1 MACHL
6 ITGDDESLILTAV
19 GELVKQL
26 VGDGDRTL
34 MVDDFDGEEYEL
46 RSVVDAAQTAPFLTD
61 TRIVVARGVGRFNTD
76 DVASLVA
83 YLADP
88 LPSTEL
94 VLLAGGGRMAK
105 SLTDALKAAK
115 AITVATAAPTRARER
130 SAWFDEQIKAAGLRL
145 DAQAVQQLAGWLGE
159 DAGRLQGILDTLLST
174 YGDGK
179 VLRAADVMPF
189 LGDAGGVPP
198 WDLTDAIDR
207 GDDFAV
213 DDRGDAI
220 DRGDTTASLQLLQ
233 RMMRAGDRH
242 PLQVM
247 SILHGH
253 YTKLLSLD
261 GSGARDEASAAA
273 AMGIKPGFPAKKALD
288 QYRKIGG
295 GAVTRAVGLLAQA
308 DLDLR
313 GAKEWPEELVMEV
326 LVARLSR
333 LASSGRR

>member
-34 MVDDFDGEEYEL
+34 MVDDFDGDEYEL

-115 AITVATAAPTRARER
+115 A
-130 SAWFDEQIKAAGLRL
+130 
-145 DAQAVQQLAGWLGE
+145 
-159 DAGRLQGILDTLLST
+159 
-174 YGDGK
+174 
-179 VLRAADVMPF
+179 
-189 LGDAGGVPP
+189 
-198 WDLTDAIDR
+198 
-207 GDDFAV
+207 
-213 DDRGDAI
+213 
-220 DRGDTTASLQLLQ
+220 
-233 RMMRAGDRH
+233 
-242 PLQVM
+242 
-247 SILHGH
+247 
-253 YTKLLSLD
+253 
-261 GSGARDEASAAA
+261 
-273 AMGIKPGFPAKKALD
+273 
-288 QYRKIGG
+288 
-295 GAVTRAVGLLAQA
+295 
-308 DLDLR
+308 
-313 GAKEWPEELVMEV
+313 V
-326 LVARLSR
+326 LVLVVVLLYSDQVRNLFSR
-333 LASSGRR
+333 FQIRKGKQQHDVTH

>member
-105 SLTDALKAAK
+105 SLPDALKAAK

-130 SAWFDEQIKAAGLRL
+130 SGWFDEQIKAAGLRL

-207 GDDFAV
+207 GD
-213 DDRGDAI
+213 
-220 DRGDTTASLQLLQ
+220 TTISLQLLH

>member
-1 MACHL
+1 
-6 ITGDDESLILTAV
+6 
-19 GELVKQL
+19 
-26 VGDGDRTL
+26 
-34 MVDDFDGEEYEL
+34 MVDDFDGDDYEV
-46 RSVVDAAQTAPFLTD
+46 RTVVDAAQTSPFLTD
-61 TRIVVARGVGRFNTD
+61 KRVVVARGVGRFDAD
-76 DVASLVA
+76 DVSSLVA
-83 YLADP
+83 YLDNP

-94 VLLAGGGRMAK
+94 VLVGGGGRIAK
-105 SLTDALKAAK
+105 ALTDALKRCG
-115 AITVATAAPTRARER
+115 ATTISSAAPSRASER
-130 SAWFDEQIKAAGLRL
+130 TGWFDAQIKAAGLKL
-145 DAQAVQQLAGWLGE
+145 DPQATKLLATWLGE
-159 DAGRLQGILDTLLST
+159 DAGRLQGILDTLHST
-174 YGDGK
+174 YGDDK
-179 VLRAADVMPF
+179 KLTSADISPF
-189 LGDAGGVPP
+189 LGDAGGIPP

-207 GDDFAV
+207 GD
-213 DDRGDAI
+213 
-220 DRGDTTASLQLLQ
+220 TTVSLQLLH
-233 RMMRAGDRH
+233 RMIRGGDRH

-333 LASSGRR
+333 LAGAGRR

>member
-1 MACHL
+1 MACYYL
-6 ITGDDESLILTAV
+6 TGDDESIMLTAI
-19 GELVKQL
+19 GDLVKSL
-26 VGDGDRTL
+26 VGTGDRTL
-34 MVDDFDGEEYEL
+34 MVDDFDGDDFEL
-46 RSVVDAAQTAPFLTD
+46 RAVVDAAQTSPFLTD
-61 TRIVVARGVGRFNTD
+61 KRVVVARGVGRFNAD
-76 DVASLVA
+76 DVATLVA
-83 YLADP
+83 YLGDP
-88 LPSTEL
+88 LPTTDL
-94 VLLAGGGRMAK
+94 VLVGGGGRVPKA
-105 SLTDALKAAK
+105 LTDALKK
-115 AITVATAAPTRARER
+115 AGATIIDTSPPSRARER
-130 SAWFDEQIKAAGLRL
+130 SGWFEEQIKAAGLKL
-145 DAQAVQQLAGWLGE
+145 DAQAVQLLATWLGE
-159 DAGRLQGILDTLLST
+159 DAGRLQGILDTLHST
-174 YGDGK
+174 YGDSK
-179 VLRAADVMPF
+179 TLRSADVSPF

-207 GDDFAV
+207 GD
-213 DDRGDAI
+213 
-220 DRGDTTASLQLLQ
+220 TTVSLQLLH

-273 AMGIKPGFPAKKALD
+273 AMGIKPGFPARKAFD
-288 QYRKIGG
+288 QYRKLGG

-333 LASSGRR
+333 LAGSGRR

>member
-105 SLTDALKAAK
+105 SLTDARQRPSPSPPLRPLALASDRDGSTNRSRPPGCVSMRKRCSSSPAGWAKTPAACR
-115 AITVATAAPTRARER
+115 ASSTRCSPPMATARCCVRPT
-130 SAWFDEQIKAAGLRL
+130 
-145 DAQAVQQLAGWLGE
+145 
-159 DAGRLQGILDTLLST
+159 
-174 YGDGK
+174 
-179 VLRAADVMPF
+179 
-189 LGDAGGVPP
+189 
-198 WDLTDAIDR
+198 
-207 GDDFAV
+207 
-213 DDRGDAI
+213 
-220 DRGDTTASLQLLQ
+220 
-233 RMMRAGDRH
+233 
-242 PLQVM
+242 
-247 SILHGH
+247 
-253 YTKLLSLD
+253 
-261 GSGARDEASAAA
+261 
-273 AMGIKPGFPAKKALD
+273 
-288 QYRKIGG
+288 
-295 GAVTRAVGLLAQA
+295 
-308 DLDLR
+308 
-313 GAKEWPEELVMEV
+313 
-326 LVARLSR
+326 
-333 LASSGRR
+333 